1 MRIVAL
7 QSRRSVGACVLCSAL
22 CETVDCARKQFA
34 ALSEEQKDPSKAQL
48 TGELHVK
55 DEFMRN
61 MLNRIPGPGNPLEK
75 FLAVL
80 RTAAT
85 LDPVPGFSRE
95 FGSQN
100 PKHLVVFLHGLGSTA
115 DSMVNQVKNMAPFL
129 PDTRYLLL
137 DSRDLNG
144 DNSMG
149 WFPMF
154 EDQTA
159 SVNAATLAQ
168 EVKRD
173 RTDSVDTAANFIL
186 QRVTATMER
195 QNLAPENVSIVGHS
209 QGGCMALYLA
219 IARKPVWRS
228 VHSIF
233 GFYPPATLPQSVNKG
248 NQVFVYAGK
257 DDEQVPIVFQAAT
270 LFALQTLGVATQARC
285 LKTDHFPDYPTLM
298 SVVDDLQRS
307 VM

>member
-7 QSRRSVGACVLCSAL
+7 QSRRSVCSCILYSTL
-22 CETVDCARKQFA
+22 CETVACARKQFA
-34 ALSEEQKDPSKAQL
+34 ALSKEQKDLSKP
-48 TGELHVK
+48 TGELLVK

-61 MLNRIPGPGNPLEK
+61 MLKRIPGPGNPLEK

-80 RTAAT
+80 KTAAT
-85 LDPVPGFSRE
+85 LDPVPGYSRE

-115 DSMVNQVKNMAPFL
+115 DSMVNHVKNMAPFL
-129 PDTRYLLL
+129 PHTRYLLP
-137 DSRDLNG
+137 DSRDLKG
-144 DNSMG
+144 DDSMG

-154 EDQTA
+154 EDQ
-159 SVNAATLAQ
+159 AATGKSAMVAQ
-168 EVKRD
+168 EIKRD
-173 RTDSVDTAANFIL
+173 RTDSVDTAADFIL
-186 QRVTATMER
+186 RRVTSTMER
-195 QNLAPENVSIVGHS
+195 HNLAPENVSIVGHS

-233 GFYPPATLPQSVNKG
+233 GFYPPVTLPQPVNKG
-248 NQVFVYAGK
+248 NKVFLYAGQ

-270 LFALQTLGVATQARC
+270 MFALQNLGVATQARC
-285 LKTDHFPDYPTLM
+285 LKTDHFPDYATLM
-298 SVVDDLQRS
+298 SVVDDLQ
-307 VM
+307 